1 MVSTLTAAPGA
12 PVQPCAADPD
22 RQFPSPR
29 DPAGTGLARQV
40 CHPCPIRAECLRG
53 ALRRNEPDG
62 VWGGF
67 TTAERARLL
76 AGVRAAICHGCRM
89 WYVPASKSAK
99 RCHGCPAPTK
109 RPRRAVSPPPRGRC
123 SETGRQRV
131 DSLREQVAGMV
142 TAGLGDREVADTL
155 GVEPADVR
163 AARKRWGLPGG
174 GLAARAARLASDEVR
189 PDVLDAADAGKVT
202 FRELTGGEQRE
213 LWRRHVESGVGAQ
226 VFLRR
231 YRVSGSTVHKLRQA
245 SPDVAA

>member
-1 MVSTLTAAPGA
+1 MSTRTLTPVAS
-12 PVQPCAADPD
+12 VQPCAADPD
-22 RQFPSPR
+22 RQFPAQGDWRGS
-29 DPAGTGLARQV
+29 GLARQV
-40 CHPCPIRAECLRG
+40 CHPCPIRAECLRA
-53 ALRRNEPDG
+53 ALKRNEPEG

-67 TTAERARLL
+67 NRPERERLL
-76 AGVRAAICHGCRM
+76 KGVRARICPGCGM

-131 DSLREQVAGMV
+131 DSLREQVAGLV
-142 TAGLGDREVADTL
+142 TAGRGDREVADTL

-189 PDVLDAADAGKVT
+189 PDVLDAADAGKVS